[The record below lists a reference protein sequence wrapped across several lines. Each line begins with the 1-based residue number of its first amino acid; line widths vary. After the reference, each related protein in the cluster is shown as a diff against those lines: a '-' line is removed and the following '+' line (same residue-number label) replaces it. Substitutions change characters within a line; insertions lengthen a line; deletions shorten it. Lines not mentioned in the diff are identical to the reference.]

1 MEAQKRMKKVAIVIL
16 NWNGRKL
23 LEQYLSS
30 VLLHTDR
37 SLAEIYIADNGSTD
51 DSIIYLQNNYPHIR
65 LILLPKNYG
74 FAEGYN
80 RAIQEIQE
88 EYVLLLNS
96 DVAVTSG
103 WLNPMLKYMENH
115 PNAAACQPKIR
126 SDREK
131 NMFEHAGASGGF
143 IDRWGYPFC
152 RGRLFYILEED
163 NKQYD
168 DIIPV
173 FWATGAALLTRTI
186 LYKELGG
193 LDSGFFA
200 HMEEIDYCWR
210 LNARGYEVSVVPQS
224 TVFHL
229 GGATL
234 QKESPRKTFL
244 NFRNNL
250 LMLYMNLPKW
260 QCRRVLLAR
269 FFLDLVA
276 ATKMALT
283 GELPNAK
290 AVINAMIDF
299 YKLRHNYREKRSINL
314 KYTKLQKINTQYKG
328 SIVIDFYL
336 RRIKKFS
343 QLSFK

>member
-1 MEAQKRMKKVAIVIL
+1 MKKVAIIIL

-23 LEQYLSS
+23 LEEYLSS
-30 VLLHTDR
+30 VLLHTDS
-37 SLAEIYIADNGSTD
+37 SLAEIYVADNGSTD
-51 DSIIYLQNNYPHIR
+51 DSITFLQKTYPHIR
-65 LILLPKNYG
+65 LILLPENYG

-80 RAIQEIQE
+80 KAIKEIQE

-96 DVAVTSG
+96 DVEVTAG
-103 WLNPMLKYMENH
+103 WLNPLVCYLDEN
-115 PNAAACQPKIR
+115 PQAAACQPKIR
-126 SDREK
+126 SYRQK
-131 NMFEHAGASGGF
+131 QMFEHAGASGGF

-163 NKQYD
+163 CGQYD
-168 DIIPV
+168 SIIPV
-173 FWATGAALLTRTI
+173 FWATGAALLTRTSI
-186 LYKELGG
+186 YKESGG
-193 LDSGFFA
+193 LDASFFA

-210 LNARGYEVSVVPQS
+210 LNARGYEISVIPQS

-229 GGATL
+229 GAATL

-269 FFLDLVA
+269 FFLDLIA
-276 ATKMALT
+276 ATKMLFT
-283 GELPNAK
+283 GELHNAK
-290 AVINAMIDF
+290 AVIQAMGDF
-299 YKLRHNYREKRSINL
+299 YVSRHRYRLKREVNL
-314 KYTKLQKINTQYKG
+314 KYTVNRRIKTQYRG

-336 RRIKKFS
+336 KQIKKFS
-343 QLSFK
+343 QLSFKQS